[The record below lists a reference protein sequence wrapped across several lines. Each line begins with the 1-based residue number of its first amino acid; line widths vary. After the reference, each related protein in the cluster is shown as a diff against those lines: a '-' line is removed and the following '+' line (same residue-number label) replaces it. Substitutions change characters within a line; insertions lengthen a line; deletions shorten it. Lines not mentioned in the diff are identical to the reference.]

1 MIQRKQSLF
10 LLLAALLA
18 LSTWFFPI
26 STYQRGDAVF
36 ELRTTGLFAG
46 DGVEVTD
53 VELRIPFAPV
63 MTVIGIA
70 LAACILLYGNRRRQ
84 MRFVR
89 GTYMVVLAAIAFLFI
104 TDRSVQGYLEKGGA
118 VQGSYGLSFV
128 LPLIVLVLAF
138 MAERSIKADE
148 ELVRSADRLR

>member
-18 LSTWFFPI
+18 LATWLFPI
-26 STYQRGDAVF
+26 ATYQRGEALF
-36 ELRTTGLFAG
+36 ELRTTGLFTA
-46 DGVEVTD
+46 DGVEVND
-53 VELRIPFAPV
+53 VALKVPFAPV
-63 MTVIGIA
+63 MTVIGVA
-70 LAACILLYGNRRRQ
+70 LAGCILLYRNRQRQ

-89 GTYMVVLAAIAFLFI
+89 GTYMVVLGAIAFLFI
-104 TDRSVQGYLEKGGA
+104 TDRSVQRYLEQGGT
-118 VQGSYGLSFV
+118 VHGSYGLSFV

-138 MAERSIKADE
+138 MAERAIKADE